1 MFYISLDLYVSL
13 FPSHGNDHGY
23 VTMEEEVVERIPI
36 PVVISG
42 ASSADAS
49 AGSSS
54 KDAQWDR

>member
-1 MFYISLDLYVSL
+1 MFDISLDLYVSL
-13 FPSHGNDHGY
+13 FPSDGNDHGY
-23 VTMEEEVVERIPI
+23 VTMEEVLERIPI
-36 PVVISG
+36 PVVNSG